1 MFNKKLN
8 YYFICSLLFL
18 ILLSNLY
25 LVAKTNIEF
34 FSYPNSYTK
43 DMYNAFN
50 IIDGSMNTESN
61 YVSSYD
67 LSTNMMSDYN
77 YIVNTYFNDI
87 TTDSG
92 SVTDV
97 LFILTVNQ
105 QFKRDMDY
113 IVPKYV
119 PFKTYEPDQFNNTIA
134 FMKSKFKENKMT
146 NVLYNT
152 LINNEALRNQLKG
165 DKGDIGEQGP
175 QGVSGTA
182 GAIGP
187 QGPQGPQGEQGPQ
200 GPQGPQGERGYKG
213 DKGDKGDIG
222 EQGPQGIQG
231 FMGEEGLRGVEG
243 PRGYQGIKGW
253 NGDMGPKGEKGEK
266 GDKGDKGDPGETAI
280 SLL

>member
-34 FSYPNSYTK
+34 FSYPNSYTEA
-43 DMYNAFN
+43 MYEDFN
-50 IIDGSMNTESN
+50 EIDSSDNYSESDYLN
-61 YVSSYD
+61 EYIND
-67 LSTNMMSDYN
+67 LSANMISDYD
-77 YIVNTYFNDI
+77 YIVNTYFNNI
-87 TTDSG
+87 TVDSG
-92 SVTDV
+92 SVTDL
-97 LFILTVNQ
+97 LFILATNQ
-105 QFKRDMDY
+105 AFKSDMDY

-119 PFKTYEPDQFNNTIA
+119 PFKTYAPDQFNNTIT

-187 QGPQGPQGEQGPQ
+187 QGPKGPQGEQGPQ
-200 GPQGPQGERGYKG
+200 GLQGPQGERGYKG
-213 DKGDKGDIG
+213 DKGDKGDTG
-222 EQGPQGIQG
+222 NKVHKV
-231 FMGEEGLRGVEG
+231 FKGLWV
-243 PRGYQGIKGW
+243 KKDLW
-253 NGDMGPKGEKGEK
+253 V
-266 GDKGDKGDPGETAI
+266 
-280 SLL
+280 

>member
-1 MFNKKLN
+1 MFNKKIN
-8 YYFICSLLFL
+8 YNFICSLLFL

-34 FSYPNSYTK
+34 FSYPNPYTE

-77 YIVNTYFNDI
+77 YIVNTYFNNI

-105 QFKRDMDY
+105 QFKSDMDY

-134 FMKSKFKENKMT
+134 FMKSKFKENKMS
-146 NVLYNT
+146 NVLYTT

-165 DKGDIGEQGP
+165 DKGDMGEQGL
-175 QGVSGTA
+175 QGVPGTA
-182 GAIGP
+182 GGV
-187 QGPQGPQGEQGPQ
+187 GPQGEKGDKGDKGDKGEQGLR
-200 GPQGPQGERGYKG
+200 GERGYKG
-213 DKGDKGDIG
+213 DKGDKGDKG
-222 EQGPQGIQG
+222 EQGEQGIQG
-231 FMGEEGLRGVEG
+231 FMGEEGLIGVEG
-243 PRGYQGIKGW
+243 PPGERGPMGW
-253 NGDMGPKGEKGEK
+253 DGDLGPKGDKGEK
-266 GDKGDKGDPGETAI
+266 GDKGDKGDPGEVVV
-280 SLL
+280 